1 MHKLAL
7 FIFSALLLQGCYE
20 FTKPSNELKR
30 ILQEGKIVIATE
42 YGANSY
48 FLQNDIPSGF
58 EYELASG
65 FAQFIGV
72 ELEVKPFYNNSLM
85 LKQLQNENIDI
96 IASQFSFAPE
106 TLSQYKLGPAYQYYS
121 QQVVIHRSQRKL
133 SDINEISGKVYVQRY
148 SQQAAI
154 MQKHHKSVDANRL
167 NWQQV
172 EQYDDEELLLLVAE
186 RKIDATIANSALVN
200 VMRRRYPQI
209 KMGLDLETSSA
220 QHWLMHINQ
229 DDSLLGALL
238 EYFGELQSSG
248 EFSRLQEKYFGH
260 IREFD
265 YVDTRA
271 FIAAIETD
279 LPQYQ
284 PWFEQYSGNFDWQL
298 LAATSYQ
305 ESHWQKHARSPTGV
319 RGLMMLTLPTA
330 KEVGITS
337 RLDPEQS
344 IRGGATYLR
353 NLYDRIPARISDP
366 DRIYFAL
373 AAYNLGLGHVEDAR
387 VLTQRKGFDPD
398 LWVDVKQHLPLLKQK
413 KYYQNAR
420 YGFARG
426 DVAVK
431 YVENIRRYY
440 DSLMYITNATASA
453 EESEIDIN

>member
-1 MHKLAL
+1 MSKFAFL
-7 FIFSALLLQGCYE
+7 IITTILLQGCYE

-30 ILQEGKIVIATE
+30 ILEEGKIVIASE

-48 FLQNDIPSGF
+48 FLQNDMPSGF
-58 EYELASG
+58 EYELAAG
-65 FAQFIGV
+65 FAEFIGV
-72 ELEVKPFYNNSLM
+72 ELEIKPFYTNSLM
-85 LKQLQNENIDI
+85 LKQLQQQHIDI
-96 IASQFSFAPE
+96 IASQFSFATD
-106 TLSQYKLGPAYQYYS
+106 TLSQFKLGPAYQYYS
-121 QQVVIHRSQRKL
+121 QQVVIHRSERKL
-133 SDINEISGKVYVQRY
+133 SDIKEMTGKVFVQRY
-148 SQQAAI
+148 SQQATI
-154 MQKHHKSVDANRL
+154 MQKHHQNTNINRL

-172 EQYDDEELLLLVAE
+172 EQYDDEELLLMVAE
-186 RKIDATIANSALVN
+186 KKIDATIANSALVN
-200 VMRRRYPQI
+200 VMRRRYPEI
-209 KMGLDLETSSA
+209 KMGLDLETSST
-220 QHWLMHINQ
+220 QQWLMHPHQ

-238 EYFGELQSSG
+238 EYFGELQRSG

-271 FIAAIETD
+271 FIAAVETD
-279 LPQYQ
+279 LPEYQ
-284 PWFEQYSGNFDWQL
+284 PWFEQYSGDFDWQL

-305 ESHWQKHARSPTGV
+305 ESHWEKYARSPTGV

-344 IRGGATYLR
+344 IRGGATYLKK
-353 NLYDRIPARISDP
+353 LYNRIPARISDP
-366 DRIYFAL
+366 DKTYFAL

-387 VLTQRKGFDPD
+387 ILTQRQGFDPD

-440 DSLMYITNATASA
+440 DSLMYITHATTSA
-453 EESEIDIN
+453 QSSNIETN